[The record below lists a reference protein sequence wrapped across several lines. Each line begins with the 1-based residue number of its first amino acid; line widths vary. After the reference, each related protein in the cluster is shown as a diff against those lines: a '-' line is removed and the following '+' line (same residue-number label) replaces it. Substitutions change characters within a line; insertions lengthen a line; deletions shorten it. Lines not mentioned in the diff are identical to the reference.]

1 MTDALMAS
9 NSPSK
14 VPHHPHVKGKDGQAF
29 IDWLISAE
37 GQKGINDYRIE
48 GRRAFCANAK

>member
-9 NSPSK
+9 NAPPR
-14 VPHHPHVKGKDGQAF
+14 VPHRPHVKAKDGQAF

-37 GQKGINDYRIE
+37 GQKAINDYRIE
-48 GRRAFCANAK
+48 GRQAFFANAK

>member
-1 MTDALMAS
+1 MAS

-29 IDWLISAE
+29 IDWLISAQ
-37 GQKGINDYRIE
+37 GQKAINDYRIE
-48 GRRAFCANAK
+48 GRQAFFANAK